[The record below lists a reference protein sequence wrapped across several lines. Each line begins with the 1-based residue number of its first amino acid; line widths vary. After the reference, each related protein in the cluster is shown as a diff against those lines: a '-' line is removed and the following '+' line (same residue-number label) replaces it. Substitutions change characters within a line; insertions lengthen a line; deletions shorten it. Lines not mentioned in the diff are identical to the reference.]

1 MSQRVGVY
9 KRLDAVDI
17 ALSLKVQLVIK
28 SELQCEAKCSLS
40 LGVETFVDSGSR
52 LLNTKGEDVIIER
65 KRKKDVRYS
74 SLKLVE
80 KVTRSSF

>member
-28 SELQCEAKCSLS
+28 SELQS
-40 LGVETFVDSGSR
+40 
-52 LLNTKGEDVIIER
+52 
-65 KRKKDVRYS
+65 VRQN
-74 SLKLVE
+74 V
-80 KVTRSSF
+80 V